1 MVVRRHDHMISA
13 VLTYVSDTI
22 NIKVVNIIYQ
32 IYILRLILNII
43 ICIIFVFQY
52 IFIWRKELNRT
63 TTIYRLDSIRLKP
76 KES

>member
-1 MVVRRHDHMISA
+1 MISA
-13 VLTYVSDTI
+13 VLTYFSDTI
-22 NIKVVNIIYQ
+22 NIKVVKIIYQ

-63 TTIYRLDSIRLKP
+63 TIIYRLDSIRLKP
-76 KES
+76 IES